1 MAGCVQYF
9 IYKLFLCQEW
19 CLGRRWAGSLLF
31 NLYDSQIPLLLW
43 MAASCRDSL
52 QSIWRWSFRV
62 NLISSSQCC
71 CILTRAML
79 LNQSSCFF
87 QATSG
92 RYFQVTISSTCC
104 NVRWEYYG
112 DWYIVSSVACFSMY
126 PTTGSFKRIEVFK
139 IRMRAIKMDQIN
151 IWSCACFSSL
161 WDILSGDIKIDF
173 SFKIEWI
180 RSMWK
185 LGSKILM

>member
-1 MAGCVQYF
+1 MQCHNRQ
-9 IYKLFLCQEW
+9 
-19 CLGRRWAGSLLF
+19 
-31 NLYDSQIPLLLW
+31 W
-43 MAASCRDSL
+43 M
-52 QSIWRWSFRV
+52 

-71 CILTRAML
+71 CILTGAML

-151 IWSCACFSSL
+151 IWSSILLKDHVDILQWLWPRLWCL
-161 WDILSGDIKIDF
+161 WDLVKCTWVWVQITLNIAGAEYLVKFVLYHF
-173 SFKIEWI
+173 SVLVNTCLQLLVLLYSTWVEDTVDNGHIVT
-180 RSMWK
+180 
-185 LGSKILM
+185 L

>member
-1 MAGCVQYF
+1 MLHDAMQF
-9 IYKLFLCQEW
+9 TLCIMHKWKMQW
-19 CLGRRWAGSLLF
+19 HNR
-31 NLYDSQIPLLLW
+31 QW
-43 MAASCRDSL
+43 M
-52 QSIWRWSFRV
+52 
-62 NLISSSQCC
+62 NLISSSQCR
-71 CILTRAML
+71 CILTGAML

-161 WDILSGDIKIDF
+161 WDILSGGIKIDF

-185 LGSKILM
+185 LGRKILM

>member
-1 MAGCVQYF
+1 MNV
-9 IYKLFLCQEW
+9 
-19 CLGRRWAGSLLF
+19 
-31 NLYDSQIPLLLW
+31 
-43 MAASCRDSL
+43 
-52 QSIWRWSFRV
+52 
-62 NLISSSQCC
+62 ISSSQCR
-71 CILTRAML
+71 CILTGAML

-161 WDILSGDIKIDF
+161 WDILSGGIKIDF

-185 LGSKILM
+185 LGSKILMHNWQFSNCYNSLNFQDNINCNTTRQNVLKWRKTCTALILDLVFSCG